1 MERSEGMKSN
11 GVVGVMNTPSFGKGV
26 ASTDST
32 EPVQEFGMLLNQR
45 ASQGMPNASDLIQSP
60 PEGNKAV
67 QKPQES
73 FEKSKNES
81 GYREINKAGQ
91 SDIAQKAEQLE
102 EPYEELKEE
111 ITDALTE
118 ELGITEEEL
127 TEIMELL
134 GITFESLINGDG
146 LKELLMQ
153 VNGSQDMTELLFSDA
168 FQELTQTLGLMV
180 QEFTEQAELTP
191 EEWDLVLAKLEE
203 ITTGSEVSAEEVIPE
218 TEGLLTVEE
227 TMEQPPEEAAVLETA
242 ETTLTQP
249 KQEKEAASEAVTA
262 EDTET
267 APKQEEA
274 LKPVEQNTEAKHQ
287 GKEAASGREEHPM
300 TFQQTQTT
308 VNSAGEVVV
317 ETVERTFVDVQDLIN
332 QVSEYTRVTV
342 QQSQSS
348 IEMQLN
354 PAHLGKIYLQVV
366 SKEGMITAQLAAQNE
381 AVKEALES
389 QAVQLKETMN
399 QQGLKVEAVEVTI
412 ASHEFEQNLE
422 NQGQQNMQEEAG
434 RENSRPR
441 RFLSADQLED
451 VADTLTEEESL
462 AAQIMLENGN
472 HMDMMA

>member
-1 MERSEGMKSN
+1 MERSEEMKSN
-11 GVVGVMNTPSFGKGV
+11 GVVGMMNTPSFVKGTEV
-26 ASTDST
+26 TGNT

-60 PEGNKAV
+60 SEGSKASP
-67 QKPQES
+67 KPLES
-73 FEKSKNES
+73 FEKRMNEP
-81 GYREINKAGQ
+81 GYREISKAAQ
-91 SDIAQKAEQLE
+91 SDAAQKAEQLE
-102 EPYEELKEE
+102 EPYEKLKEE
-111 ITDALTE
+111 ITEALTE

-127 TEIMELL
+127 TEVMELL
-134 GITFESLINGDG
+134 GITFENLLNGDG

-168 FQELTQTLGLMV
+168 FQELTQALGQLV

-191 EEWDLVLAKLEE
+191 EEWNLVLAKLEE
-203 ITTGSEVSAEEVIPE
+203 INDSSKVPAEEVIPE
-218 TEGLLTVEE
+218 AGEIVLA
-227 TMEQPPEEAAVLETA
+227 EEAIRQPQKEDAVLET
-242 ETTLTQP
+242 EENTLQQP
-249 KQEKEAASEAVTA
+249 RQEKEVSPETVTT
-262 EDTET
+262 EET
-267 APKQEEA
+267 APEQEEA
-274 LKPVEQNTEAKHQ
+274 VKPVEQNTETKHQ
-287 GKEAASGREEHPM
+287 GKEAASGQEEHPM

-317 ETVERTFVDVQDLIN
+317 ETVERTFIDVQDIIN

-342 QQSQSS
+342 QQAQSS

-434 RENSRPR
+434 RESNRPR

-451 VADTLTEEESL
+451 LAGTLTEEESL

-472 HMDMMA
+472 RMDMMA

>member
-11 GVVGVMNTPSFGKGV
+11 GVVGMMNTPSFVKG
-26 ASTDST
+26 T
-32 EPVQEFGMLLNQR
+32 EPTGSADPVQEFGMLLNQR

-60 PEGNKAV
+60 SEGNKAV
-67 QKPQES
+67 PKPQES
-73 FEKSKNES
+73 FEKSMNES

-91 SDIAQKAEQLE
+91 SNVAQKAEQLE
-102 EPYEELKEE
+102 EPYEKLKEE
-111 ITDALTE
+111 ITETLTE

-127 TEIMELL
+127 AEVMELL
-134 GITFESLINGDG
+134 GITFESLLNGDG

-153 VNGSQDMTELLFSDA
+153 VNGSQDMTELLFSDT
-168 FQELTQTLGLMV
+168 FRELTQALGVMV

-203 ITTGSEVSAEEVIPE
+203 MNGGSDISAEEAIPQ
-218 TEGLLTVEE
+218 TEALLTSAE
-227 TMEQPPEEAAVLETA
+227 TAEQPKENAAVLETA
-242 ETTLTQP
+242 DPALQQQKP
-249 KQEKEAASEAVTA
+249 EKEVSSEAVTA
-262 EDTET
+262 EETE
-267 APKQEEA
+267 AASKQEEA

-287 GKEAASGREEHPM
+287 GKEAASGQEEHPM

-308 VNSAGEVVV
+308 VNSLGEVVV
-317 ETVERTFVDVQDLIN
+317 ETVERTFIDVQDIIN
-332 QVSEYTRVTV
+332 QVSEYTKVTV
-342 QQSQSS
+342 QQAQSS

-434 RENSRPR
+434 KDNGRPR

-451 VADTLTEEESL
+451 LAGTLTEEESL

-472 HMDMMA
+472 RMDMMA

>member
-1 MERSEGMKSN
+1 MKSN
-11 GVVGVMNTPSFGKGV
+11 GVVGMMNTPSFIKGTEPTGN
-26 ASTDST
+26 A

-45 ASQGMPNASDLIQSP
+45 ASQGMPNASDLIQTP
-60 PEGNKAV
+60 DGNKTV

-73 FEKSKNES
+73 FEKSMNES

-91 SDIAQKAEQLE
+91 SDAVQKAEQLE
-102 EPYEELKEE
+102 EPYEKLKEE
-111 ITDALTE
+111 ITEALTE

-127 TEIMELL
+127 AEVMKLL
-134 GITFESLINGDG
+134 GITFESLLNGDG
-146 LKELLMQ
+146 LKQLLME

-203 ITTGSEVSAEEVIPE
+203 MNSSPEIP
-218 TEGLLTVEE
+218 VEE
-227 TMEQPPEEAAVLETA
+227 SVPEMEGNLMAGEVTEQPKEEAVVKEAA
-242 ETTLTQP
+242 ETTLRQP
-249 KQEKEAASEAVTA
+249 EQEKEAVSKPVAEEA
-262 EDTET
+262 ET
-267 APKQEEA
+267 ASKQEETVKA
-274 LKPVEQNTEAKHQ
+274 VEQNTETKQQ
-287 GKEAASGREEHPM
+287 GKETSSGQGEHPM

-317 ETVERTFVDVQDLIN
+317 ETVERTFIDVQDIIN

-342 QQSQSS
+342 QQAQSS

-451 VADTLTEEESL
+451 LAGALTEEESL

-472 HMDMMA
+472 SMDMMA